1 MFLYALIGLVLVLV
15 GIAGLQ
21 FTYLFYV
28 DRLYRE
34 RQKYILTVENPLL
47 WASARYASTTALMSF
62 GLNECRSNESVISI
76 WTGSGKGFSSASDT
90 VYSLY
95 LVFVWYWPMSSGGVT
110 R

>member
-1 MFLYALIGLVLVLV
+1 MLMYALIGLSLVLV

-34 RQKYILTVENPLL
+34 RQKYLRTLEQRCARLKERLENAERQLAEQSDLL
-47 WASARYASTTALMSF
+47 ETIYPELGKSDETWAD
-62 GLNECRSNESVISI
+62 VIEE
-76 WTGSGKGFSSASDT
+76 
-90 VYSLY
+90 
-95 LVFVWYWPMSSGGVT
+95 

>member
-1 MFLYALIGLVLVLV
+1 MLLYALIGLSLVLV

-34 RQKYILTVENPLL
+34 RKKYLQSLERRCARLSHELEKAELRIAEQNELLEATYPELGQENEA
-47 WASARYASTTALMSF
+47 WAD
-62 GLNECRSNESVISI
+62 VI
-76 WTGSGKGFSSASDT
+76 DD
-90 VYSLY
+90 
-95 LVFVWYWPMSSGGVT
+95 